1 MGTEKIHEENGI
13 WKVCTSF
20 STKVEDSNI
29 DLPVS
34 IEGEKATIYLLNE
47 KFKGKYGTLLDI
59 PEKIS
64 VSNYDELYE
73 TEPGE
78 YIVSTIV
85 IKCKEWHLSL
95 PETIEEVFIDRDN
108 YREAG
113 TSENS
118 DFCVHKDNKIFQSD
132 DNGSLYSKDGKVL
145 YHYHISDDS
154 KLSEDL
160 EEIRPGAIFISEIGH
175 NLVIPPKCTKLVKDA
190 IYGDI
195 EEIVFLGALKL
206 IEKDSLS
213 HIYNHFANCT
223 IRINGTLSDI
233 NDDGKEELRKW
244 IENPMLRSK
253 NEVIFAAPKPC
264 GRGDIGN
271 GFIELSE
278 VIDIKDKML
287 LGKDT
292 RPILINADIN
302 EGTVIKE
309 EEKTDISNVPII
321 IRPEVTSK
329 EETYNSVDITRITFA
344 TNNEM
349 NIRVLEKIDVVEK
362 LIKQSYKKN
371 TVK

>member
-1 MGTEKIHEENGI
+1 MELKGITKCRADMGDYLDKKEIQDLIIEQSEEAIDNVGKNVI
-13 WKVCTSF
+13 ET
-20 STKVEDSNI
+20 EDS
-29 DLPVS
+29 
-34 IEGEKATIYLLNE
+34 
-47 KFKGKYGTLLDI
+47 
-59 PEKIS
+59 
-64 VSNYDELYE
+64 
-73 TEPGE
+73 
-78 YIVSTIV
+78 
-85 IKCKEWHLSL
+85 
-95 PETIEEVFIDRDN
+95 
-108 YREAG
+108 
-113 TSENS
+113 
-118 DFCVHKDNKIFQSD
+118 
-132 DNGSLYSKDGKVL
+132 SLYSNDMQTLIRFNGDEDKDEIEL
-145 YHYHISDDS
+145 NERIQIISPNS
-154 KLSEDL
+154 IRFNNRVRKLT
-160 EEIRPGAIFISEIGH
+160 
-175 NLVIPPKCTKLVKDA
+175 IPEGVHELKANSIC
-190 IYGDI
+190 GDI
-195 EEIVFLGALKL
+195 DEIVFLGALKK
-206 IEKDSLS
+206 IEKDSLC

-233 NDDGKEELRKW
+233 DDDGKEELRKW

-371 TVK
+371 TIK